1 MWDSASLR
9 QTVFLSTHGITRCMI
24 RLSCRR
30 YTLEGFVFWR
40 LYILLF
46 LHSLAF
52 LCSLAIFPFFFYCF
66 LLSLSHPVKLL
77 LVQNLVE
84 CYWLL
89 ATCYILHDPSGKLGF
104 SGWLIIFT
112 IQNGELFT
120 QSYTATE
127 WVNSGTS
134 WWRAIHSMQL
144 STVSELTR
152 TRIMTGKIY
161 KLRHWTML
169 WQRYWYSGVR

>member
-1 MWDSASLR
+1 MGFSFSEADSLLIHPWHYRMHDSVKL
-9 QTVFLSTHGITRCMI
+9 QTVYLG
-24 RLSCRR
+24 RLCLLKAL
-30 YTLEGFVFWR
+30 YFVV
-40 LYILLF
+40 LLTF
-46 LHSLAF
+46 ACLPMLTCHFSF
-52 LCSLAIFPFFFYCF
+52 F
-66 LLSLSHPVKLL
+66 LLLLSSLSHPVKLL

-104 SGWLIIFT
+104 SGWLIIFS

-134 WWRAIHSMQL
+134 LWRAINSMQL

-152 TRIMTGKIY
+152 IRIMTGKIY